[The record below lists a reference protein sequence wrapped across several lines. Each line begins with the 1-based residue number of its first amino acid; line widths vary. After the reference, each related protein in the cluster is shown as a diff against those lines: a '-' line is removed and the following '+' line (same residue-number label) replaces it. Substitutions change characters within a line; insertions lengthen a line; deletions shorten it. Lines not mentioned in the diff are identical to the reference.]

1 MVQAGRHL
9 FSAEDNDASGGLA
22 LTAIGNAM
30 MCGMELKLSAS
41 YDATPE
47 EVFAIVTDATFR
59 EQACEKTK
67 ALSYD
72 VKVSESGGDTVVRV
86 QRELPSD
93 NVPDIARK
101 FVGQTLTVVQTET
114 WHPAKADGSRNADVK
129 GEIANTPVTLKGT
142 ATISSDGAQTV
153 QAITLDVKVA
163 IPLIGRKIE
172 PFVVDAIRAGLE
184 KEHDL
189 GREWSNGTN

>member
-1 MVQAGRHL
+1 
-9 FSAEDNDASGGLA
+9 
-22 LTAIGNAM
+22 M

-72 VKVSESGGDTVVRV
+72 VQVSQSGGDTVVRV
-86 QRELPSD
+86 SREMATA
-93 NVPDIARK
+93 NVPDMARK
-101 FVGQTLTVVQTET
+101 FVGDTLTVVQTET
-114 WHPAKADGSRNADVK
+114 WHPAAADGSRRADVA
-129 GEIANTPVTLKGT
+129 GEISNTPVTLTGR
-142 ATISSDGAQTV
+142 ASISTQGAQTV
-153 QAITLDVKVA
+153 QAIDLDVKVA
-163 IPLIGRKIE
+163 VPLIGKKME
-172 PFVVDAIRAGLE
+172 PFVVDAIRAGLQ

-189 GREWSNGTN
+189 ARDWTH

>member
-1 MVQAGRHL
+1 
-9 FSAEDNDASGGLA
+9 
-22 LTAIGNAM
+22 
-30 MCGMELKLSAS
+30 MELKLSAS

-72 VKVSESGGDTVVRV
+72 VKVTESGGDTVVRV
-86 QRELPSD
+86 QREMPSD

-114 WHPAKADGSRNADVK
+114 WHPANADGSRNAEVK
-129 GEIANTPVTLKGT
+129 GEITNTPVTLRGT
-142 ATISSDGAQTV
+142 ARISSDGAQTV
-153 QAITLDVKVA
+153 QTIDLDVKVA
-163 IPLIGRKIE
+163 VPLIGKKIE
-172 PFVVDAIRAGLE
+172 PFVVDAIRSGLQ
-184 KEHDL
+184 KEHEL
-189 GREWSNGTN
+189 GRDWHDGTN

>member
-1 MVQAGRHL
+1 
-9 FSAEDNDASGGLA
+9 
-22 LTAIGNAM
+22 

-86 QRELPSD
+86 QREMATD
-93 NVPDIARK
+93 NVPDFARK

-114 WHPAKADGSRNADVK
+114 WHPANADGSRDADVK

-142 ATISSDGAQTV
+142 ARISADGAQTV
-153 QAITLDVKVA
+153 QAIDLDVKVA
-163 IPLIGRKIE
+163 VPLIGKKME
-172 PFVVDAIRAGLE
+172 PFVVDAIRSGLQ
-184 KEHDL
+184 KEHEL
-189 GREWSNGTN
+189 GRDWHNGTN

>member
-1 MVQAGRHL
+1 M
-9 FSAEDNDASGGLA
+9 S
-22 LTAIGNAM
+22 
-30 MCGMELKLSAS
+30 GMELKMSAS

-47 EVFAIVTDATFR
+47 EVFAIVSDATFR

-72 VKVSESGGDTVVRV
+72 VKVSQSGADTIVRV
-86 QRELPSD
+86 QREMPSD
-93 NVPDIARK
+93 DVPDIARK

-114 WHPAKADGSRNADVK
+114 WHPANADGSRDADVQ

-142 ATISSDGAQTV
+142 ARITLSGSETV
-153 QAITLDVKVA
+153 QSIDLDVRVA
-163 IPLIGRKIE
+163 VPLIGKKIE
-172 PFVVDAIRAGLE
+172 PFVVGAIRSGLQ

-189 GREWSNGTN
+189 GRDWHNGTN

>member
-1 MVQAGRHL
+1 
-9 FSAEDNDASGGLA
+9 
-22 LTAIGNAM
+22 M

-72 VKVSESGGDTVVRV
+72 VKVTESGGDTVVRV
-86 QRELPSD
+86 QREMPSD

-114 WHPAKADGSRNADVK
+114 WHPANADGSRNAEVK
-129 GEIANTPVTLKGT
+129 GEITNTPVTLRGT
-142 ATISSDGAQTV
+142 ARISSEGAQTV
-153 QAITLDVKVA
+153 QTIDLDVKVA
-163 IPLIGRKIE
+163 VPLIGKKIE
-172 PFVVDAIRAGLE
+172 PFVVDAIRSGLQ
-184 KEHDL
+184 KEHEL
-189 GREWSNGTN
+189 GRDWHDGTN

>member
-1 MVQAGRHL
+1 
-9 FSAEDNDASGGLA
+9 
-22 LTAIGNAM
+22 M
-30 MCGMELKLSAS
+30 MSGMELKLSAS

-72 VKVSESGGDTVVRV
+72 VQVSESGGDTIVRV
-86 QRELPSD
+86 RREMASD
-93 NVPDIARK
+93 DVPDIARK

-114 WHPAKADGSRNADVK
+114 WHPAAADGSRKADVV
-129 GEIANTPVTLKGT
+129 GEISNTPVTLKGSASIT
-142 ATISSDGAQTV
+142 GGAPTV
-153 QAITLDVKVA
+153 QAIELDIKVA
-163 IPLIGRKIE
+163 VPLIGRKIE
-172 PFVVDAIRAGLE
+172 PFVVDAIRSGLQ

-189 GREWSNGTN
+189 GRDWTH

>member
-1 MVQAGRHL
+1 
-9 FSAEDNDASGGLA
+9 
-22 LTAIGNAM
+22 

-72 VKVSESGGDTVVRV
+72 VKVTESGGDTVVRV
-86 QRELPSD
+86 QREMPSD

-114 WHPAKADGSRNADVK
+114 WHPANADGSRNAEVK
-129 GEIANTPVTLKGT
+129 GEITNTPVTLRGT
-142 ATISSDGAQTV
+142 ARISSEGAQTV
-153 QAITLDVKVA
+153 QTIDLDVKVA
-163 IPLIGRKIE
+163 VPLIGKKIE
-172 PFVVDAIRAGLE
+172 PFVVDAIRSGLQ
-184 KEHDL
+184 KEHEL
-189 GREWSNGTN
+189 GRDWHDGTN

>member
-1 MVQAGRHL
+1 
-9 FSAEDNDASGGLA
+9 
-22 LTAIGNAM
+22 
-30 MCGMELKLSAS
+30 MELKLSAS

-72 VKVSESGGDTVVRV
+72 VKVTESGGDTVVRV
-86 QRELPSD
+86 QREMPSD

-114 WHPAKADGSRNADVK
+114 WHPANADGSRNAEVK
-129 GEIANTPVTLKGT
+129 GEITNTPVTLRGT
-142 ATISSDGAQTV
+142 ARISSEGAQTV
-153 QAITLDVKVA
+153 QTIDLDVKVA
-163 IPLIGRKIE
+163 VPLIGKKIE
-172 PFVVDAIRAGLE
+172 PFVVDAIRSGLQ
-184 KEHDL
+184 KEHEL
-189 GREWSNGTN
+189 GRDWHDGTN

>member
-1 MVQAGRHL
+1 
-9 FSAEDNDASGGLA
+9 
-22 LTAIGNAM
+22 M

-47 EVFAIVTDATFR
+47 EVFAIVTDTTFR

-72 VKVSESGGDTVVRV
+72 VQVSESGGDTVVRV
-86 QRELPSD
+86 KREMPAD
-93 NVPDIARK
+93 DVPDIAKK
-101 FVGQTLTVVQTET
+101 FVGPTLTVVQTET
-114 WHPAKADGSRNADVK
+114 WHPAKPDGSRDADVS

-142 ATISSDGAQTV
+142 ATIRSDGAQAV
-153 QAITLDVKVA
+153 QAIDLDVKVNV
-163 IPLIGRKIE
+163 PLIGRKME
-172 PFVVDAIRAGLE
+172 PFVVDAIRSGLA

-189 GREWSNGTN
+189 GRDWADGNH

>member
-1 MVQAGRHL
+1 M
-9 FSAEDNDASGGLA
+9 
-22 LTAIGNAM
+22 GNAM
-30 MCGMELKLSAS
+30 MSGMELKMSAS

-86 QRELPSD
+86 QREMPSD
-93 NVPDIARK
+93 DVPDIARK
-101 FVGQTLTVVQTET
+101 FVGGTLTVVQTET
-114 WHPAKADGSRNADVK
+114 WHPANADGSRTADVK
-129 GEIANTPVTLKGT
+129 GEISNTPVTLKGT
-142 ATISSDGAQTV
+142 ASITSNGAETV
-153 QAITLDVKVA
+153 QAIELDVKVA
-163 IPLIGRKIE
+163 VPLIGKKIE
-172 PFVVDAIRAGLE
+172 PFVTDAIRKGLQ

-189 GREWSNGTN
+189 GRDWHNGTN